1 MRIAYSE
8 VGSSEMIR
16 ALVMSTVLM
25 LSGVQVVF
33 AQEIDFVEDF
43 VFAKDRRVPLKKLI
57 PGTED
62 YFYFHCLHLQNNGQY
77 DQVDDVLQ
85 SWEKRYKNTPLLQEI
100 QHRQALLVYTCL
112 LYTSDAADE

>member
-62 YFYFHCLHLQNNGQY
+62 YFYFHCLHLQH
-77 DQVDDVLQ
+77 
-85 SWEKRYKNTPLLQEI
+85 RYAGPGWRCEA
-100 QHRQALLVYTCL
+100 HPRQLSADLRED
-112 LYTSDAADE
+112 SDGENDHP